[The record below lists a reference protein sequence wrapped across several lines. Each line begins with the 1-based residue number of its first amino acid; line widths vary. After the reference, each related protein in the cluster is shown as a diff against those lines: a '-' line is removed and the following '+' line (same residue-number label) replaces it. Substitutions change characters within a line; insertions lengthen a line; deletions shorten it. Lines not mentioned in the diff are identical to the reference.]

1 MYVKLRKSKTSARIL
16 YLLVF
21 VKVEVFFLGFVAN
34 FYGMFLM
41 DGFPANLSF
50 ADCKSQIF
58 LGAIFIIFE
67 KARMGVEKGVA
78 EFRLVAKVGEKRLG
92 YRSDH
97 SDHIK
102 TCLKMI
108 LKGVGGGMGHSLVWP
123 RQVCAAEQGMANSCA
138 KRNEPAS

>member
-1 MYVKLRKSKTSARIL
+1 
-16 YLLVF
+16 
-21 VKVEVFFLGFVAN
+21 
-34 FYGMFLM
+34 
-41 DGFPANLSF
+41 
-50 ADCKSQIF
+50 
-58 LGAIFIIFE
+58 
-67 KARMGVEKGVA
+67 MGVEKGVA

-108 LKGVGGGMGHSLVWP
+108 LKGVEGGMGHSLVWP
-123 RQVCAAEQGMANSCA
+123 REVCAAEQGMANSCA